1 MITSSQK
8 YFRWGFSHHV
18 ARPRGFV
25 AWQLAHAGIKPSNTN
40 TEAFLL
46 FKQEKK
52 DDLIIIWVQRRSQ
65 TADRRC
71 VSNHECVCALPLMNA
86 ADQVRHV
93 TGSSACSWIWSLIEQ
108 DWSCCIRTFAFTST
122 CTPMIKP
129 YRCFIFFPK
138 TNAIIFNNS
147 KLLYIYLNYYIF
159 NNSKL
164 LIPPPQQ
171 TNPPTQNKLPIVK
184 I

>member
-1 MITSSQK
+1 MEYFEIWICMITSQK

-46 FKQEKK
+46 FNRRRRMIWLSFELKEGVKQ
-52 DDLIIIWVQRRSQ
+52 Q
-65 TADRRC
+65 TEG
-71 VSNHECVCALPLMNA
+71 VSVITTVPLMNA

-129 YRCFIFFPK
+129 YRCFILFSLFSFQRK
-138 TNAIIFNNS
+138 FGN
-147 KLLYIYLNYYIF
+147 L
-159 NNSKL
+159 
-164 LIPPPQQ
+164 
-171 TNPPTQNKLPIVK
+171 K
-184 I
+184 IWKF